1 MASEDVQTNLRL
13 PGDLKDR
20 LVATASDNRRSL
32 SAEVAARLEASFR
45 SGSTPMNARVLSA
58 TRDLADLAGITEED
72 ALERLVLQG
81 YATLNNRNVL
91 VVRAD
96 ANATTD
102 DLIRVI
108 KAAQNFLPNIAD
120 VHFEKDQPSAIKP

>member
-1 MASEDVQTNLRL
+1 MASDDVQTNLRL
-13 PGDLKDR
+13 PADLKDR

-45 SGSTPMNARVLSA
+45 SGSTPMNARVLST
-58 TRDLADLAGITEED
+58 TRNLADLAGITEED

-108 KAAQNFLPNIAD
+108 KAAKKFLPDIAE
-120 VHFEKDQPSAIKP
+120 VHFEKDQLGAAKP